1 MDVTRLPSARRAC
14 RCILNLLIL
23 VILIPNASVGRAE
36 GDALLTATYDETV
49 MGVDLTWQFPYSDTM
64 FAHSSEA
71 YDHKLAQASLGLALS
86 SFRIVRLVRPE
97 DERERNAVA
106 YLTGAGFSDF
116 DSTDY
121 DQTPSL
127 QTVSS
132 VICRKEMTDE
142 EGPYTLIVVG
152 VSGCGYAMEWL
163 SNFTVG
169 TSVRH
174 EGFSRAAQN
183 VEGRILVY
191 LAERG
196 LADRRLKLWIT
207 GFSRA
212 AAISNIV
219 AADMSDYGPFG
230 RENVFAYTFASPRT
244 TQEPKSGDYP
254 NIFNIIGKMDI
265 MTQVPL
271 AIWGYSRYGVD
282 LMTPAWETDID
293 YSIKRKRAEAIHRQL
308 SGLHFGTN
316 PETNHLL
323 RTFLE
328 YIAAICP
335 DEAVYTEHIQETLKH
350 MMAHSNSL
358 SIIADFAGMASDP
371 GLINDENRAYAN
383 ELMDFVLSVIWDI
396 HFHSGTIQ
404 SAWSDDATMFH
415 NLFREH
421 TPSVYLSWMFSS
433 DDPAEIF
440 SDAHQYERCVVE
452 GDDTLVAFSPDGW
465 KQTLYADGTVESAW
479 LGYVGDGGTD
489 IPELFMTRT
498 NVQSVA
504 ILPADGNLSLT
515 ESSDS
520 TKPIDLYCVSYDVL
534 APKEKHGFK
543 MTLQG
548 KAAEYSV
555 VNHAP
560 DELLEQLTSEDILAL
575 LRDEIGATDEDI
587 QTYRDNLNAY
597 YENIDYSDITDR
609 LNSDVGL
616 LSRIEHMNVFHL
628 SWLTILYL
636 AVGIPAVTLIVIV
649 LLTIRFILRYSRK
662 RRARRNDQAK

>member
-1 MDVTRLPSARRAC
+1 MRITRLSFTRRAY
-14 RCILNLLIL
+14 RCILYLLIP
-23 VILIPNASVGRAE
+23 VILMPSASAAKAE
-36 GDALLTATYDETV
+36 GDALLTAMFDESV

-86 SFRIVRLVRPE
+86 SFRIERLVQPE
-97 DERERNAVA
+97 DKREKNAIA

-142 EGPYTLIVVG
+142 EGPYTLVVVG

-196 LADRRLKLWIT
+196 LAERRLKLWIT

-212 AAISNIV
+212 AAIGNIV

-230 RENVFAYTFASPRT
+230 RDNVFAYTFASPRT
-244 TQEPKSGDYP
+244 TQEPKAGNYP
-254 NIFNIIGKMDI
+254 NIFNIIGKMDV
-265 MTQVPL
+265 MPQVPL
-271 AIWGYSRYGVD
+271 AAWGYARYGVD
-282 LMTPAWETDID
+282 LMTPAWETDIN
-293 YSIKRKRAEAIHRQL
+293 YSIKRERAEKIHHQL

-316 PETNHLL
+316 PEANHLL

-328 YIAAICP
+328 YIAKICP
-335 DEAVYTEHIQETLKH
+335 DETVYTEHIQETLKH
-350 MMAHSNSL
+350 LMAHPDLL
-358 SIIADFAGMASDP
+358 SIAADFARMASDS
-371 GLINDENRAYAN
+371 GLINDENRDYAN
-383 ELMDFVLSVIWDI
+383 ELMDFIASVIWDTY
-396 HFHSGTIQ
+396 FHSGTIQ
-404 SAWSDDATMFH
+404 SAWSDDVTIFH

-440 SDAHQYERCVVE
+440 SEAHQYERCVVE
-452 GDDTLVAFSPDGW
+452 GDVTLVAYSPDGW
-465 KQTLYADGTVESAW
+465 KQTLQADGTMESAW
-479 LGYVGDGGTD
+479 LGYIGDNGTD
-489 IPELFMTRT
+489 IPDLFMTRV
-498 NVQSVA
+498 NSQSVA
-504 ILPADGNLSLT
+504 ILPVDANLSLT
-515 ESSDS
+515 EYSDGS
-520 TKPIDLYCVSYDVL
+520 NPINIYCVNYDVL
-534 APKEKHGFK
+534 VP
-543 MTLQG
+543 QG
-548 KAAEYSV
+548 KSGFRTTAQSETAKDCV
-555 VNHAP
+555 VNLSP
-560 DELLEQLTSEDILAL
+560 GKLLEQLTSEDLL
-575 LRDEIGATDEDI
+575 SGLRDEMGITNEDI
-587 QTYRDNLNAY
+587 QNYRDNLNVY
-597 YENIDYSDITDR
+597 FESIDYSDITDR

-616 LSRIEHMNVFHL
+616 LSRIERMNIFHL

-636 AVGIPAVTLIVIV
+636 AVGIPAGLLLVIL
-649 LLTIRFILRYSRK
+649 LLTIRFIIRHRGK
-662 RRARRNDQAK
+662 RRKMGNVQV